1 MDAKLEMGVIK
12 MGRRLPK
19 LLLACALLLIINVA
33 SVSGQR
39 AASIPIYATIDED
52 EILRRELEWAEST
65 LEGYKRKNGKIP
77 LRSSIEAEHVHT
89 EKWKND
95 SLDIVQGKTNYNNL
109 RGS

>member
-1 MDAKLEMGVIK
+1 MGVIK
-12 MGRRLPK
+12 MVRRLTK

-33 SVSGQR
+33 PVSGQR
-39 AASIPIYATIDED
+39 ASIPIYATIDED